1 MASTMEYSFE
11 KTVLVWVDDPATKEL
26 VKKVCN
32 SLKLNIWD
40 LNVPEDLLG
49 IPYFFAVI
57 DGEKLT
63 EEILA
68 WLKETIVWEQP
79 KEFAI
84 LLTSPTKSKI
94 PATIKKYFISPMDV
108 TTYDWLKTQIFNRYF
123 AIQRHK
129 KTNKSY
135 DKTIFRVVFI
145 SKTLLKKGAFVRVDD
160 LCRDFGV
167 TEKTIKRDF
176 ALLRS
181 MGEDIVY
188 DRDQKAYHLG
198 SSWIDFAIEEGI
210 KP

>member
-1 MASTMEYSFE
+1 MEDRFDNN
-11 KTVLVWVDDPATKEL
+11 VLVWVDDPAIKEL
-26 VKKVCN
+26 VVKVCN
-32 SLKLNIWD
+32 SLKLNIWN

-68 WLKETIVWEQP
+68 WLKETLVWEHP
-79 KEFAI
+79 KEVAI
-84 LLTSPTKSKI
+84 LLTSPSKSKI
-94 PATIKKYFISPMDV
+94 PVALKKYFILPMEV

-123 AIQRHK
+123 AIKRHT

-135 DKTIFRVVFI
+135 DRTIFRVVFI
-145 SKTLLKKGAFVRVDD
+145 SKTLLKKGAFIRIDD

-181 MGEDIVY
+181 MGEDIIY
-188 DRDQKAYHLG
+188 DRDKKAYRLE
-198 SSWIDFAIEEGI
+198 SSWIDFAIEEGL